1 MGFPSSSVLKTPLS
15 VQETRETQEK
25 QERSLGPKDP
35 LKEGTATR
43 SSILAMKTP

>member
-1 MGFPSSSVLKTPLS
+1 MGFPSRSVLKTPLS
-15 VQETRETQEK
+15 MQEMKETQEK

-43 SSILAMKTP
+43 SSILAIKIP